1 MASVDGFS
9 HLVVHVTDLDRSEKF
24 YHEVFGLD
32 VLGRNLV
39 SDEGENS
46 LLAMNTRQRVL
57 LVKMPEVV
65 PFRPNSSSI
74 HHAWLLTPQQYERA
88 QARLQAM
95 GLDIT
100 DSRKDFRAKGE
111 HSFDVFDPDGHR
123 YQVQAYT
130 AEAKEIITEGVGE
143 IVCGNIADYPVGTVK
158 AFVKG
163 KFFLVHL
170 PDGFLAVSR
179 WCTHMNGLLSWRKEH
194 WQFYC
199 PMHGAVYN
207 RKGECTTF
215 GRDLPPLR
223 LHPITIDADGTITV
237 RPDESIAREHFDASQ
252 LTPVADAP
260 ASSAAH
266 A

>member
-1 MASVDGFS
+1 MALVDGFS

-24 YHEVFGLD
+24 YKEVFGLD
-32 VLGRNLV
+32 VVGRNLV

-46 LLAMNTRQRVL
+46 LLAMNTRQRIL
-57 LVKMPEVV
+57 LVKMDKVV

-74 HHAWLLTPQQYERA
+74 HHAWLLTPEQFNRA
-88 QARLQAM
+88 EERLQSM
-95 GLDIT
+95 GFDIT
-100 DSRKDFRAKGE
+100 DSRKDFRATGE
-111 HSFDVFDPDGHR
+111 RSLDVFDPDGHR
-123 YQVQAYT
+123 YQVQAYGP
-130 AEAKEIITEGVGE
+130 EAKQVITENVGE
-143 IVCGNIADYPVGTVK
+143 IVCGNVADYPVGAVK

-170 PDGFLAVSR
+170 QDGFIALSR
-179 WCTHMNGLLSWRKEH
+179 WCTHMNGLLTWKKEH

-207 RKGECTTF
+207 RKGECTTY

-223 LHPITIDADGTITV
+223 QHPLTIAADGTITV
-237 RPDESIAREHFDASQ
+237 RPDEAITREHFDPDQ
-252 LTPVADAP
+252 LTPTSCAGAD
-260 ASSAAH
+260 SAAT